1 MLAPTLF
8 EVSVVDTG
16 EYVFLVISS
25 GSIRRTTTDL
35 TNLLGLLCLSLLL
48 FEHHLIID
56 LVDELNLPPLFLR
69 HVVDLLLHR

>member
-1 MLAPTLF
+1 M
-8 EVSVVDTG
+8 SVVDTG
-16 EYVFLVISS
+16 EYVVLVICS
-25 GSIRRTTTDL
+25 GSIRRATTDL
-35 TNLLGLLCLSLLL
+35 TNLSGLLCLRLLL

>member
-1 MLAPTLF
+1 
-8 EVSVVDTG
+8 VSVVDTG
-16 EYVFLVISS
+16 EYVFFVICS

-35 TNLLGLLCLSLLL
+35 TNLPGLLGLRLLL

-56 LVDELNLPPLFLR
+56 LVDELNLPPLLLR